1 MSDVGDV
8 GVIYF
13 PSPSKHEV
21 MVVMYSCTL
30 TLVYYPREP
39 VGEFAKR
46 IKWTCHDNQSL
57 RCDQHFRDCRMLCVG
72 KVLKLY
78 TS

>member
-1 MSDVGDV
+1 MCVLYVGKRCGRICTYLVMSDVGDV

-39 VGEFAKR
+39 VGEMAE
-46 IKWTCHDNQSL
+46 
-57 RCDQHFRDCRMLCVG
+57 
-72 KVLKLY
+72 
-78 TS
+78 